1 MPGLGHDTSVQQLA
15 RSLGLPGRGDV
26 LPQLRKLAIDR
37 IDRIVSEWAERIP
50 TLDDLLRIVA
60 SRLSVCIERITED
73 RDVARI
79 AQTRSAYVARLGALL
94 RCEFI
99 AGKTE
104 GLLIEHQDP
113 RPGDRRYLV
122 VIDAR
127 GERAVRAFFTTWHE
141 VAHVITTPPQLELK
155 LLRRTLN
162 EDGRPK
168 DPTESAV
175 DYVAGAIAFYQP
187 IFGPALN
194 RALRECCGLTFE
206 AVERARHAVAP
217 NASTFAACVAAV
229 RSVEEPA
236 CFVRAEA
243 RLKPAEQRR
252 LRSAQFTLGAPFEEA
267 TPKAKL
273 RLVDVVANDAARSVG
288 LRLHEHLRV
297 PPTSV
302 LSDLQDLG
310 TASERCGSED
320 QRQWETSAHG
330 SLEPLPL
337 LVNAVRRG
345 TSVYGLIRCSLC

>member
-1 MPGLGHDTSVQQLA
+1 MPGLGNDPRVQQLA
-15 RSLGLPGRGDV
+15 RSLGLPARGDV
-26 LPQLRKLAIDR
+26 LPHLRRLATER
-37 IDRIVSEWAERIP
+37 IDRIVAEWAEPIR

-60 SRLSVCIERITED
+60 GRLSVCIERIGGD
-73 RDVARI
+73 ADVARI
-79 AQTRSAYVARLGALL
+79 ARTRAAYVPHLAELL
-94 RCEFI
+94 QCEFI

-141 VAHVITTPPQLELK
+141 IAHVITTPPQLELK

-175 DYVAGAIAFYQP
+175 DYLAGAIAFYQP
-187 IFGPALN
+187 IFGPALD
-194 RALRECCGLTFE
+194 RALRECSGLTFE
-206 AVERARHAVAP
+206 AVERARDAVAP

-252 LRSAQFTLGAPFEEA
+252 LRSAQFTLGALFEEP
-267 TPKAKL
+267 TPNPKL
-273 RLVDVVANDAARSVG
+273 RLVDVVANDAARCVG

-302 LSDLQDLG
+302 LFDVQELG
-310 TASERCGSED
+310 TAPERCGSED

-337 LVNAVRRG
+337 LVNAARRG